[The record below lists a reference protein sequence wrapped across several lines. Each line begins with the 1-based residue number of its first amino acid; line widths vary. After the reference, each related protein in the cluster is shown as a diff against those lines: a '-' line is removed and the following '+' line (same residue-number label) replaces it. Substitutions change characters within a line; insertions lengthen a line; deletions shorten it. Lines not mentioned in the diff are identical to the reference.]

1 MIKKNVFKAILSRCP
16 AIRVCPIDVLY
27 LQVLMTIVDSEWNLW
42 VCVVGVV
49 RKRWMWVVGFDG
61 IYGCD
66 YSSTFIED

>member
-1 MIKKNVFKAILSRCP
+1 
-16 AIRVCPIDVLY
+16 
-27 LQVLMTIVDSEWNLW
+27 MTIIVDIEWNLW

-49 RKRWMWVVGFDG
+49 RKRLMWVVGFDG

>member
-1 MIKKNVFKAILSRCP
+1 MIKNNIFKVILSRCP
-16 AIRVCPIDVLY
+16 ATQVCPIDVLY
-27 LQVLMTIVDSEWNLW
+27 VQVLMTIVDSEWNLW